1 MAMRYL
7 ALIIFSTIVF
17 AAISGSGSSFV
28 YPYIQLVIK
37 YKHLPVN
44 YQAVGSGAGQA
55 NWVNKL
61 TDFAASDVPLVM
73 NFWEKVKGQY
83 VVHVPIIAGGVAVV
97 FNLPGIR
104 ELKLSCEVLA
114 NIYLGKI
121 RYWDDPAIRSL
132 NPDAPLPHK
141 PIIAVHRSDASG
153 TTALFTKYLSKCS
166 KEWARRVGSNLV
178 VRWPV
183 DYMGTGIGAPKNQG
197 VAATVARTPY
207 SIGYVE
213 LAYTK
218 GLKVAAISNA
228 EGNFVL
234 PTAET
239 ISKATEEASKYFT
252 CILCYPDKFVD
263 ALIMA
268 PGKDSYPIVG
278 VPFLIFSLKEAKAYQ
293 IINFAKALLDPEMQK
308 IAIKLGYAPLAEAF
322 REKVLCELNL
332 AELAVK

>member
-1 MAMRYL
+1 MRYL
-7 ALIIFSTIVF
+7 TLIMLSAIAF

-28 YPYIQLVIK
+28 FPYIQLVVK

-61 TDFAASDVPLVM
+61 TDFAASDVPLVK
-73 NFWEKVKGQY
+73 NFLERVKGQY

-97 FNLPGIR
+97 FNLPGV
-104 ELKLSCEVLA
+104 EHLKLSCKVLA
-114 NIYLGKI
+114 DIYLGKI
-121 RYWDDPAIRSL
+121 RYWDDPAIKAL
-132 NPDAPLPHK
+132 NPGVPLPHK

-166 KEWARRVGSNLV
+166 EEWAKRVGSNLV

-228 EGNFVL
+228 AGNFVL
-234 PTAET
+234 PNAKT
-239 ISKATEEASKYFT
+239 ISKATEEASKYFS
-252 CILCYPDKFVD
+252 CILCYPDRFVD

-278 VPFLIFSLKEAKAYQ
+278 VPFLIFSLKEPKAYEV
-293 IINFAKALLDPEMQK
+293 IKFAEALLDPTMQK
-308 IAIKLGYAPLAEAF
+308 IAIKLGYAPLADTF
-322 REKVLCELNL
+322 RDRILCELKL